1 MKTLVLAAIL
11 SLAAAVRR
19 GASECV
25 RKGIPLPPARPLLN
39 VSRLSAEGQKRR
51 FRCGL
56 KKARDRRERSKS
68 RPLTY
73 VRFLEPRRAL
83 GTADMGAA
91 SQAGVRCGIRDL
103 LSCLTTL
110 RPALSGRPLAVDE
123 RG

>member
-83 GTADMGAA
+83 GTAGMGAKQRGGGKWPKA
-91 SQAGVRCGIRDL
+91 ERQLLGERDDKRTL
-103 LSCLTTL
+103 ACLIST
-110 RPALSGRPLAVDE
+110 
-123 RG
+123 